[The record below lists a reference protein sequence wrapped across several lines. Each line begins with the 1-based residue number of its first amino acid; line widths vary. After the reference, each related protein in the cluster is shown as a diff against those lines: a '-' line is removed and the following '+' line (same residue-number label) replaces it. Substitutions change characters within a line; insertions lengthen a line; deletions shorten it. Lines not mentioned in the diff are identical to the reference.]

1 MSRQR
6 RFKSTDARSEQQACT
21 IDSPYLTSKEAL
33 VYLRLPSL
41 SSLYSHIRENRLPVC
56 RVVRD
61 LRFDK
66 RELDAWVKNFGS
78 AIEMVR
84 ATRKVS

>member
-1 MSRQR
+1 VKRKQLLQAARPRTQDPQR
-6 RFKSTDARSEQQACT
+6 A

-33 VYLRLPSL
+33 IYLRLPSL

-56 RVVRD
+56 RVGGD
-61 LRFDK
+61 LRFDT
-66 RELDAWVKNFGS
+66 RELDAWVRGFGS

-84 ATRKVS
+84 SKRSA